1 MDLTPLRE
9 VWGLPPIGELF
20 HWLLFH
26 LTLYHVLPWR
36 ISFTLLI
43 FLQCQGSQNRWRKKN
58 TCVHVVCL
66 LLRENKKIIKP
77 TEMFLNLP
85 VYLLPVIHL
94 VHCSYDLKKSIQILP
109 SWKESCKETSPG
121 AVCLY
126 VWHECQLIGVDSDSV
141 ILWQPKRKPYIW
153 VQRSKYPCNGLGIL
167 SASNL
172 KNRKSLDK

>member
-1 MDLTPLRE
+1 MERRGNCMTPLPPSWKEKQSKMWARWTCLHWEKSE
-9 VWGLPPIGELF
+9 VF
-20 HWLLFH
+20 HLLMNIQLLFH
-26 LTLYHVLPWR
+26 LTLYHVLPWK

-58 TCVHVVCL
+58 TCMHVVCL
-66 LLRENKKIIKP
+66 LLRENKKIMKP
-77 TEMFLNLP
+77 TEMFLNSP

-94 VHCSYDLKKSIQILP
+94 VHCSYNLKKSIQILP

-121 AVCLY
+121 AVCMY

-153 VQRSKYPCNGLGIL
+153 V
-167 SASNL
+167 
-172 KNRKSLDK
+172 